1 MTSTLDNCIFLNAF
15 SKDQNLFNDSSIDYL
30 LNLSEFDLPWLNE
43 YYARSERIICK
54 IKELNL
60 DNTETW
66 TDISDTYVKD
76 VVDKLKGGRYSEVV
90 SIIPHL
96 LGSLESK
103 YGV

>member
-1 MTSTLDNCIFLNAF
+1 M
-15 SKDQNLFNDSSIDYL
+15 
-30 LNLSEFDLPWLNE
+30 LNLREFDLPWLNE

-66 TDISDTYVKD
+66 TDISDTYVKGIID
-76 VVDKLKGGRYSEVV
+76 MLKGVRYGEAIST
-90 SIIPHL
+90 IPHL